1 MIQSC
6 QVLRLARSTSVCSNR
21 LGQSYR
27 RQLAAPPGINGIL
40 RTPPASSSK
49 DVVNHLQHGRARFL
63 HSTSS
68 VLHIVHKDFEKAK
81 PTAEELNET
90 DDTVPEWQNPLHH
103 NNPEYSKMFPE
114 DFAEGEEMPILPL
127 PPLSTDDPDKVVAPP
142 HIHDLA
148 HEIVNL
154 SLL

>member
-1 MIQSC
+1 
-6 QVLRLARSTSVCSNR
+6 
-21 LGQSYR
+21 
-27 RQLAAPPGINGIL
+27 
-40 RTPPASSSK
+40 
-49 DVVNHLQHGRARFL
+49 
-63 HSTSS
+63 
-68 VLHIVHKDFEKAK
+68 LHIVHKDFEKAK
-81 PTAEELNET
+81 PTEEELNET

-103 NNPEYSKMFPE
+103 NNPEYVKMFPE

>member
-6 QVLRLARSTSVCSNR
+6 RVLRLARSPSACSTR

-27 RQLAAPPGINGIL
+27 RQLVVPQGSNGIL
-40 RTPPASSSK
+40 RTSCASSK
-49 DVVNHLQHGRARFL
+49 DVVNHVQQGRSRFL
-63 HSTSS
+63 HCTSS
-68 VLHIVHKDFEKAK
+68 VWHIVHKDFEIAK
-81 PTAEELNET
+81 PTEEELNET

-114 DFAEGEEMPILPL
+114 DFAEGEEMPFLPL
-127 PPLSTDDPDKVVAPP
+127 PPFATDDPDKVVAPP